1 MDFPCL
7 DSCELLFIFLAENE
21 EWNTA
26 SLKQYPFPFPFLLNQ
41 TPSGIPH
48 IHRNEQPEWRKKCK
62 HFFLLVSSRFEMS
75 KLDLSRFPIHS
86 FTHTLIMPF
95 PRYSSRVSH
104 REKKR
109 TEFEFGVSWMN
120 RCVWRKLSLSNYSRM
135 KFVFNHRLKT
145 QIRTKFRAWSNKNY
159 KHSTWQGEWASKTWH
174 RRRYVRPA
182 GSAAMYASWC
192 LTAFSTKLQTR
203 FIEWVMTHIWN

>member
-1 MDFPCL
+1 MKNETLRAWNSIHSHFSLAKRPAGYPISIEMYNRSGERSANTSSYLLVPGLKCQNLTFLDFP
-7 DSCELLFIFLAENE
+7 F
-21 EWNTA
+21 
-26 SLKQYPFPFPFLLNQ
+26 
-41 TPSGIPH
+41 
-48 IHRNEQPEWRKKCK
+48 
-62 HFFLLVSSRFEMS
+62 
-75 KLDLSRFPIHS
+75 IHS

-109 TEFEFGVSWMN
+109 TEFEFCVSWMN

-135 KFVFNHRLKT
+135 KFVFNHRLKA
-145 QIRTKFRAWSNKNY
+145 QVRTKFRVWPSKNY